1 LTDPFSHAITSPMF
15 IREITKKEH
24 GTGKVYVYH
33 RLMESVRTP
42 RGPRQ
47 RIVLNLGQLELP
59 REAWKT
65 LANRIEEIL
74 SRQESL
80 WRPEPSI
87 ERLAHDFARRIKRKE
102 RQWFAAPIAEER
114 HPQWETVDLG
124 SLTQEEVRTVG
135 GEAIGK
141 WAFERLG
148 FPGMLA
154 ELGFSER
161 ELHGAA
167 LLIIARLL
175 HPGSERETFSWGRE
189 VSGLDEVLA
198 TDFEKLSLSAL
209 YRTCDALVR
218 HREAIETGLAQRERS
233 LFALGENIILYDL
246 TNTHL
251 TGSACESKM
260 AHRGRS
266 KQKRSDCPLLTL
278 ALVLDEDGF
287 PKASKVFEGNVSEP
301 ATLGA
306 MLDALPK
313 PGQLFLGAKRPTV
326 VMDAGIATQGNL
338 ALIRERE
345 MDYVCVSR
353 SRSKIVPEGERT
365 VLKTDASTTVQG
377 VRLEREGEIFLY
389 CESSGRAAKEEAM
402 KTRFQTRFEEGLEGI
417 LESLKKKRGIKSY
430 EKVLDRVG
438 KLRGKYP
445 SIAQFYDIIVEREE
459 DKAIGVTWSLR
470 DEGKLKLRF
479 SGAYTIRSSR
489 KDLDEARLWSLYNT
503 LTMVEA
509 SFRSLKS
516 ELGLRPIYHR
526 VDRRMEGHLFIT
538 VCAYHLL
545 ATIQRHLQRQGIT
558 HCWEMIRSRMATQC
572 RVTVSMTNSKGH
584 RINIRQ
590 TTEPEPFHQELY
602 RALGLPMRPLKTSK
616 SVS

>member
-1 LTDPFSHAITSPMF
+1 MF

-59 REAWKT
+59 RDAWKA
-65 LANRIEEIL
+65 LANRIEEVL
-74 SRQESL
+74 SGQEGL
-80 WRPEPSI
+80 WKPEPCI
-87 ERLAHDFARRIKRKE
+87 ERLAHDIARRIKRKE
-102 RQWFAAPIAEER
+102 RHSVAALSGDSGRQPE
-114 HPQWETVDLG
+114 WETVDLD
-124 SLTQEEVRTVG
+124 SLAQEEVRTVG
-135 GEAIGK
+135 GEAMGK

-148 FPGMLA
+148 FPELLA
-154 ELGFSER
+154 DLGLSEK
-161 ELHGAA
+161 EVHVAA
-167 LLIIARLL
+167 LLIIGRLL
-175 HPGSERETFSWGRE
+175 HPGSERETFSWSRA
-189 VSGLDEVLA
+189 VSGLDEVLG

-209 YRTCDALVR
+209 YRTCDALI
-218 HREAIETGLAQRERS
+218 HRREEIERGLAGRERGLFS
-233 LFALGENIILYDL
+233 LAENIILYDL
-246 TNTHL
+246 TNTYL
-251 TGSACESKM
+251 TGSACESEK

-301 ATLGA
+301 ATLGS

-313 PGQLFLGAKRPTV
+313 PGQLSLGAKLPTV
-326 VMDAGIATQGNL
+326 VMDAGIATQENL
-338 ALIRERE
+338 ALIRERK

-353 SRSKIVPEGERT
+353 SRSKVVPEGERT
-365 VLKTDASTTVQG
+365 VLKNDAATTVQG

-389 CESSGRAAKEEAM
+389 CESTGRAAKEEAM
-402 KTRFQTRFEEGLEGI
+402 KTRFQKHFEEGLQGI
-417 LESLKKKRGIKSY
+417 LESLKKKRGIKNY
-430 EKVLDRVG
+430 EKVLERVG

-445 SIAQFYDIIVEREE
+445 SIAQFYDIKADREGE
-459 DKAIGVTWSLR
+459 TAIGLTWSLK
-470 DEGKLKLRF
+470 DEEKLKRRF

-489 KDLDEARLWSLYNT
+489 KDLNEANLWSLYNT

-516 ELGLRPIYHR
+516 ELGLRPVYHR

-545 ATIQRHLQRQGIT
+545 ATIQRHLQKQGIT

-572 RVTVSMTNSKGH
+572 RVTVSMTNSSGH
-584 RINIRQ
+584 RINICQ
-590 TTEPEPFHQELY
+590 STEPEPFHQGVY
-602 RALGLPMRPLKTSK
+602 RALGLPMKPLR
-616 SVS
+616 SVKVVS